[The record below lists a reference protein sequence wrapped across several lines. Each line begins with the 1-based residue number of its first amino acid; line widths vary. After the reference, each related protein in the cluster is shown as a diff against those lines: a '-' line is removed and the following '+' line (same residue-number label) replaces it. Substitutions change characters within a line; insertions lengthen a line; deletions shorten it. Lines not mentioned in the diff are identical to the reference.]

1 MLVGEVQSYGERKT
15 SVENA
20 ATRLSEL
27 SRKED
32 CDVVQNLIMTV
43 QDRFKKLLQHTTER
57 GKTLEDVKRHAKQV
71 FTSHLDFDTQ
81 KELVQSIQ
89 EIIWQV
95 LNFCAFHFHSSM
107 NHGTYWWT
115 GWRRLNRHWIH
126 TKRSLCHRKR
136 SNNSL
141 LNKRYFTSRDS
152 TRRVWD
158 QCESFWASAALP
170 LKISIHWSWIFFLI
184 IIIFSCKVWFYFD
197 IFVILYLKKMS
208 W

>member
-71 FTSHLDFDTQ
+71 FTSHLDFGTQ

-89 EIIWQV
+89 EII
-95 LNFCAFHFHSSM
+95 
-107 NHGTYWWT
+107 
-115 GWRRLNRHWIH
+115 
-126 TKRSLCHRKR
+126 
-136 SNNSL
+136 
-141 LNKRYFTSRDS
+141 
-152 TRRVWD
+152 
-158 QCESFWASAALP
+158 
-170 LKISIHWSWIFFLI
+170 
-184 IIIFSCKVWFYFD
+184 
-197 IFVILYLKKMS
+197 
-208 W
+208 